1 MLSLKRVVDLGPVA
15 LIAVTVAFG
24 AAQAQSDSGEVT
36 VVGTL
41 SDEGVE
47 CAAMRGDDGT
57 LYTLTGQGT
66 LGYGAAGTRVSVTG
80 KIADISICQQG
91 TTIEVSSVEPAE

>member
-1 MLSLKRVVDLGPVA
+1 MLNFRRWIDLGAVA

-24 AAQAQSDSGEVT
+24 ASQAQSGGGEVT

-80 KIADISICQQG
+80 KIAEISMCQQG
-91 TTIEVSSVEPAE
+91 TTIEVSSVKPAE